1 MLLFIISNV
10 FSLKNYIK
18 KGEQC
23 FEQSLKVAVPF
34 KAPANFR
41 NFVRILAIISV
52 LRSIGLPFLLE
63 RSSGKTILYELSD
76 TRAPKRAFHM
86 STVLYT
92 ANGDS
97 SFNPAFINLELLK
110 AGDVEL
116 NPGDDGN
123 DTPKLVLPNRG
134 LRIG

>member
-63 RSSGKTILYELSD
+63 RSSGKTILYELSN

-97 SFNPAFINLELLK
+97 SFNPEFINLELLK

>member
-1 MLLFIISNV
+1 MKNSMLLFIISNV

-52 LRSIGLPFLLE
+52 LRSIGLPFLLK
-63 RSSGKTILYELSD
+63 RSSGKTILY
-76 TRAPKRAFHM
+76 
-86 STVLYT
+86 
-92 ANGDS
+92 
-97 SFNPAFINLELLK
+97 
-110 AGDVEL
+110 
-116 NPGDDGN
+116 
-123 DTPKLVLPNRG
+123 
-134 LRIG
+134 